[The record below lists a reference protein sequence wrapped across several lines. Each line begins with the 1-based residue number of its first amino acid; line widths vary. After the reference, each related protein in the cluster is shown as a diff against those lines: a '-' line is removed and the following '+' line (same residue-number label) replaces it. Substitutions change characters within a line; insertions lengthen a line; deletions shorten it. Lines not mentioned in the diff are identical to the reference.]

1 MKYTNLTDAELVCI
15 YKSGDEVAFSHLIKR
30 HQNRIFGFIY
40 SKVNDHDLSD
50 DIFQDTFIKVVKVIK
65 GNDGYQEEGKF
76 VSWVTRIAHNLIIDH
91 YRRLS
96 KKRQINSTN
105 NLFEKDYFVDNSHN
119 VEENIIDLQIS
130 SDLIKMVDQLP
141 DDQKEVIKMRIYD
154 DMSFKEIADLT
165 NVSINTALGRM
176 RYAVLNLR
184 KLAEKHQIILTN

>member
-91 YRRLS
+91 YRRQS